1 VGDISANGRND
12 IVLSDGYL
20 VSILFNP
27 GGGTPANR
35 AFASDWITCVEAG
48 GNGCIEQHFMAGQGI
63 NSLTLQS
70 VHGGSSPDVVVAN
83 GGATIS
89 NPIVL
94 GGSAQTS
101 ATLPVN
107 PDVNTGGIT
116 VLLNGIST
124 QPVSGTLTALPE
136 PSNFGASFTITA
148 TLTPSAGVALPTG
161 TVMNFEIDGTAVSG
175 CSSVNVT
182 QGTTSS
188 TATCPVP
195 AGNTYGGGPHTLTA
209 IYSGDGHNSPVNLSG
224 THDITGVT
232 TTTQIF
238 FCVGPPA
245 ASCPAPP
252 AVITPPA
259 ASSLSMYYGQYWN
272 GTINTSSNDTVA
284 LTGNVNLNDNYTGAA
299 PPPPSPLCTLPVTGG
314 ACPNSVGTTQ
324 GTSVGTNILTGVYL
338 GDATHASS
346 TSSPVTI
353 TVSPDTT
360 SASVT
365 GSPATS
371 PQGQPVTFT
380 ATLTGNFAP
389 PDGPVTFMYGS
400 TTLCSLALVPNSSG
414 VSSTATCTTSS
425 LPAGTD
431 QITASYA
438 GDMNFLPAPS
448 ASFSETITPLI
459 APSFAVTVTPNP
471 VSVGVGYA
479 AILSVSVTP
488 LNGFAQNVNLACGN
502 LPAEA
507 TCIFTPSA
515 IAGGAGSAT
524 LIVVTTAPHSC
535 GTTQPYF
542 LGGNRGGPGLA
553 PLALPAL
560 AGLLAIFI
568 PGKRRWLR
576 ALLAVLLAA
585 GAAHLVGC
593 STCTDLGTRPASYA
607 FQVTATAAAGSSEV
621 ESQAVTLNLTI

>member
-1 VGDISANGRND
+1 MTT
-12 IVLSDGYL
+12 
-20 VSILFNP
+20 
-27 GGGTPANR
+27 TPA
-35 AFASDWITCVEAG
+35 
-48 GNGCIEQHFMAGQGI
+48 
-63 NSLTLQS
+63 
-70 VHGGSSPDVVVAN
+70 
-83 GGATIS
+83 
-89 NPIVL
+89 
-94 GGSAQTS
+94 
-101 ATLPVN
+101 
-107 PDVNTGGIT
+107 
-116 VLLNGIST
+116 
-124 QPVSGTLTALPE
+124 QPH
-136 PSNFGASFTITA
+136 
-148 TLTPSAGVALPTG
+148 
-161 TVMNFEIDGTAVSG
+161 
-175 CSSVNVT
+175 
-182 QGTTSS
+182 
-188 TATCPVP
+188 
-195 AGNTYGGGPHTLTA
+195 PH
-209 IYSGDGHNSPVNLSG
+209 
-224 THDITGVT
+224 
-232 TTTQIF
+232 
-238 FCVGPPA
+238 
-245 ASCPAPP
+245 
-252 AVITPPA
+252 
-259 ASSLSMYYGQYWN
+259 
-272 GTINTSSNDTVA
+272 
-284 LTGNVNLNDNYTGAA
+284 NYTGAA

-389 PDGPVTFMYGS
+389 PDGPVAFMYGS

-585 GAAHLVGC
+585 GATHLIGC

-607 FQVTATAAAGSSEV
+607 FQVTAAAAAGSSEV